1 MKKLLSMILAVSLVL
16 FSFAAFAETESVVEP
31 LGGVIVEIGEE
42 GLLLD
47 QGDGNYVVVHME
59 ESTPITG
66 VEELEVGMYV
76 FVRYNGVM
84 TRSLPPQVTAEEIQV
99 NRLSGPVVELYD
111 DGFLMTD
118 ETVGDVIVHW
128 EAPAS
133 TVAVGGNA
141 VVYTNGVMALS
152 MPGQVTGLKV
162 DFFALEGT
170 VYAQTETGF
179 VLAAEDGA
187 LYEILVGEDTR
198 VDAEIAQGALVKVL
212 YDGALTRSIPAQ
224 ANALAVVALAAPAPA
239 AEDGATVTANE

>member
-1 MKKLLSMILAVSLVL
+1 
-16 FSFAAFAETESVVEP
+16 
-31 LGGVIVEIGEE
+31 
-42 GLLLD
+42 
-47 QGDGNYVVVHME
+47 
-59 ESTPITG
+59 
-66 VEELEVGMYV
+66 
-76 FVRYNGVM
+76 
-84 TRSLPPQVTAEEIQV
+84 
-99 NRLSGPVVELYD
+99 
-111 DGFLMTD
+111 MTD

-128 EAPAS
+128 EDPAS

-187 LYEILVGEDTR
+187 LYRARAQALIRGGAVQKNWQITDRT
-198 VDAEIAQGALVKVL
+198 DAEIAQGALVKVL

>member
-1 MKKLLSMILAVSLVL
+1 
-16 FSFAAFAETESVVEP
+16 
-31 LGGVIVEIGEE
+31 
-42 GLLLD
+42 
-47 QGDGNYVVVHME
+47 HME

-128 EAPAS
+128 EDPAS

-239 AEDGATVTANE
+239 AEDSATVTANE

>member
-1 MKKLLSMILAVSLVL
+1 MCIR
-16 FSFAAFAETESVVEP
+16 
-31 LGGVIVEIGEE
+31 
-42 GLLLD
+42 D
-47 QGDGNYVVVHME
+47 
-59 ESTPITG
+59 
-66 VEELEVGMYV
+66 
-76 FVRYNGVM
+76 R
-84 TRSLPPQVTAEEIQV
+84 
-99 NRLSGPVVELYD
+99 YD

-128 EAPAS
+128 EDPAS

-198 VDAEIAQGALVKVL
+198 VDAEIAQGASVKVL

-239 AEDGATVTANE
+239 AEDSATVTANE